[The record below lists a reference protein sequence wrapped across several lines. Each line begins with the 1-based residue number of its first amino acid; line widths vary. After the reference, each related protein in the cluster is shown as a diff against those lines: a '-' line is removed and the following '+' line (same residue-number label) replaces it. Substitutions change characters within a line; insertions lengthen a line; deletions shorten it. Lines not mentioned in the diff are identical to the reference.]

1 VGVRIVIGGSTVD
14 STLTGAAQAAPTT
27 PALVVDAD
35 TLDRNITGM
44 ARAARAGGF
53 ALRPHAK
60 THKCPQIAEMQ
71 LAAGAVGLTVA
82 TIGEAEVFAAGGVA
96 DLFIAYPLWLDE
108 GKQRR
113 LAKLAAGARV
123 QVGLDSL
130 ESARRIV
137 GTGASVLI
145 EIDSGH
151 HRTGVRPADAGPLAR
166 AAHGLGLTV
175 DGVFTFPGHGTAHA
189 ANATPTDVRTQAAR
203 DQESALARAAASLR
217 EAGIEP
223 AVISGGSTPTA
234 ALREYGQ
241 LNELRPG
248 VYVFNDAMQVAL
260 GSCGVEDV
268 ALAAAATVVSVPAP
282 DRFVLDAGSK
292 VLGADPNAWTG
303 GFGLVPAY
311 PGSKTVQLSEHHTV
325 VQLPE
330 GATAPRHGDRVA
342 IVPNH
347 VCNAVNL
354 AAELVIVQGGK
365 HVDNWPVAARGAN
378 A

>member
-1 VGVRIVIGGSTVD
+1 
-14 STLTGAAQAAPTT
+14 
-27 PALVVDAD
+27 
-35 TLDRNITGM
+35 
-44 ARAARAGGF
+44 
-53 ALRPHAK
+53 
-60 THKCPQIAEMQ
+60 
-71 LAAGAVGLTVA
+71 
-82 TIGEAEVFAAGGVA
+82 
-96 DLFIAYPLWLDE
+96 
-108 GKQRR
+108 
-113 LAKLAAGARV
+113 
-123 QVGLDSL
+123 
-130 ESARRIV
+130 
-137 GTGASVLI
+137 
-145 EIDSGH
+145 
-151 HRTGVRPADAGPLAR
+151 
-166 AAHGLGLTV
+166 
-175 DGVFTFPGHGTAHA
+175 
-189 ANATPTDVRTQAAR
+189 
-203 DQESALARAAASLR
+203 LARAAASLR